1 MKLDETDAGKRHLWA
16 LKEVMN
22 KNNVGMALIGF
33 VDNCNHIHPIND
45 EVETVFRLI
54 DMPGYVEF
62 RVTGAYKKG
71 QEMNFSY
78 KSYFTNEKCVLAYG
92 FYYKENPYKFTN
104 VNVYMKK
111 NLLTIPK
118 FEIAKELNLINPEYM
133 SLFFEKNKFD
143 SINIE
148 LLVLIE
154 KPDDKY
160 LNFFRLLFF
169 NNNYLTKD
177 EIKNRLKE
185 NQWLDYESEVRS
197 QALFRD
203 SLINNKNKIKIDQ
216 VIKLNKKII
225 NIFNLKYFLLFNF
238 LIAKYNLL
246 KSRN

>member
-1 MKLDETDAGKRHLWA
+1 MKYTG
-16 LKEVMN
+16 
-22 KNNVGMALIGF
+22 
-33 VDNCNHIHPIND
+33 
-45 EVETVFRLI
+45 FRLI
-54 DMPGYVEF
+54 HMPGYVEF
-62 RVTGAYKKG
+62 RVPEAYKKG

-154 KPDDKY
+154 KPDYNY